1 MTKMIFSKVNFR
13 HIKNSVLEYGT
24 GSYAALSLALAY
36 LIILISSI
44 FPSYKSEQLAEPIF
58 EVEQPA
64 LEKSEKNKMDFLLIK
79 DWHLFGNP
87 SVSNEQKGVLNDE
100 PQETQLQIK
109 LLGVFFLP
117 NQKKTSYAIIESED
131 KIQKKYRLGDELPGS
146 ITLQSITKE
155 QVILLRNQQPESLS
169 MDRKK
174 TGLLFITK

>member
-1 MTKMIFSKVNFR
+1 MKKLIFSKVKFR
-13 HIKNSVLEYGT
+13 HLKYIFFEYGT
-24 GSYAALSLALAY
+24 LANAVFLVALAY
-36 LIILISSI
+36 LIILISTV
-44 FPSYKSEQLAEPIF
+44 PASYKAEQLTDPIF

-87 SVSNEQKGVLNDE
+87 DVSTEQKGVLNDE

-174 TGLLFITK
+174 TGLRFITK